1 MVCGFKIGV
10 TKWTLQNA
18 DVQNVWQRN
27 YYEHIIHDEQSWI
40 CKSAGRFTT
49 REILSGALLIG
60 FLELIFILLNVL
72 PVATCIFGCSP
83 MKSILIADDHSL
95 IRSGLRMVLDT
106 MAIKADISEAWNA
119 ATVMERMKE
128 KSFDLILLDI
138 QMPATDP
145 VVLMHWIRNF
155 HPGTKILI
163 VSQNPENI
171 YGKRYLQLGADGF
184 INKTVPDDEMIKAI
198 NKVLN
203 GNKYISEELSETIL
217 HNMLD
222 GKKANPF
229 DQLSQRE
236 FQVAICLAKGYTLN
250 ETCDM
255 LQLQYSTAHTHKRR
269 AFEKL
274 NVEDN
279 KGLTQLAGAYDLLG

>member
-1 MVCGFKIGV
+1 
-10 TKWTLQNA
+10 
-18 DVQNVWQRN
+18 
-27 YYEHIIHDEQSWI
+27 
-40 CKSAGRFTT
+40 
-49 REILSGALLIG
+49 
-60 FLELIFILLNVL
+60 
-72 PVATCIFGCSP
+72 

-95 IRSGLRMVLDT
+95 IRSGLRMVLDG
-106 MAIKADISEAWNA
+106 MAINAAVSEAWDA
-119 ATVMERMKE
+119 TTVMAKMKE
-128 KSFDLILLDI
+128 KPFDLILLDI

-155 HPGTKILI
+155 YPDTKVLI

-203 GNKYISEELSETIL
+203 GQKYISEELSETMLQNIL
-217 HNMLD
+217 E
-222 GKKANPF
+222 GKKDNPF